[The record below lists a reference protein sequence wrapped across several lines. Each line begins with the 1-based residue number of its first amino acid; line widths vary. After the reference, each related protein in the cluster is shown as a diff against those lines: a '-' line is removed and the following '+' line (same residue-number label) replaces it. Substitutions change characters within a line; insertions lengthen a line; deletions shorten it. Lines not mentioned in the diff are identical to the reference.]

1 MEERIKIYFLLEL
14 VHQRLNDFVSHTG
27 YLCMLLMMYAIDDN
41 EKCFKQYT
49 PKQRNKNC
57 PAVIARLSNQHTNIF
72 ILALQEEL
80 NLLFKLHQL
89 LIILIVEVPLAAAR
103 HIRERSEGR
112 VVGEP
117 EELMEEGNIVPLRDC
132 LSGVRCTAAACRP
145 CAAHLAPHC
154 AAGEKERRGCLPP
167 SSSLRCGILP
177 CRTEVSSSMG
187 TDWV

>member
-1 MEERIKIYFLLEL
+1 MPDYPT
-14 VHQRLNDFVSHTG
+14 N
-27 YLCMLLMMYAIDDN
+27 
-41 EKCFKQYT
+41 
-49 PKQRNKNC
+49 
-57 PAVIARLSNQHTNIF
+57 IARLSNQHTNIF

-177 CRTEVSSSMG
+177 CRAEVSSSMG
-187 TDWV
+187 TDEACSNVHAFLTELLFVTAGPFLYKAVPVLARTVL